1 MNTEILKSTYP
12 SYEFRNVAT
21 SKIQNVMA
29 GNMHIAAK
37 RNNSIFSYM
46 LQENHFPE
54 TQQK

>member
-54 TQQK
+54 TQQQ